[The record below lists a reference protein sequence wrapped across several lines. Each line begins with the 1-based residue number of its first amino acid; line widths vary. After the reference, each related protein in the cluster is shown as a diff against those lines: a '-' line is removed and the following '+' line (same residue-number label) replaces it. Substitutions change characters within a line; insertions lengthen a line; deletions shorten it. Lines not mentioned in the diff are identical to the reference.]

1 MTTRALYATIKIRIY
16 KSDIKI
22 RKEVTPLKRLTCI
35 LITFCLLMPL
45 FHALAYAEEN
55 SVLPANDSTEY
66 QPTLDDIAA
75 GIITPYEYYGEL
87 DPETVPEIIGYETAK
102 SRLHV
107 RRMYDEE
114 DDLNTIVF
122 MNADTTRTKYYFG
135 HPVKYVDENG
145 VTKDI
150 SLNIVSAP
158 QSANAYMTEANSV
171 TSAFSRTL
179 SDGVS
184 LSNGNVSVTLVPTL
198 NNADSASSVYA
209 LRNNAQAQLIDNKT
223 VSYYY
228 DEKTTIEYK
237 LTYTGF
243 KEDII
248 VSEYTGKT
256 EYDFTLYTNGLYL
269 TCIDGSYY
277 LLDDNDTVRATL
289 GDIIIF
295 TADER
300 NNTMGCMSSVTV
312 REGYEYELTIHV
324 DADFLADERTV
335 YPIRIDPTVEVTDG
349 DSIGAMEDV
358 LIRQNYTYTGSFG
371 SSYIGR
377 FTDGTLSRLL
387 VRFPYL
393 NFNTLGTNSTFI
405 TSATVELRDLMCSGV
420 EDMYIDCHIYNIS
433 SPSWSESSGATWTSV
448 GNSYVGTLLD
458 SHLVSYGKGNV
469 STDYN
474 RYSFDITE
482 AAKMWANGTQSPQKG
497 LVFKASSS
505 FENQTGSNI
514 QYWRKTFASYN
525 RAEYKPSFTLTF
537 TKTDSSQILS
547 NDTYYINNLQEGK
560 YIKRNGAYALGESGL
575 LANLGTSIQ
584 FRVEKADVGYII
596 KSASGP
602 TQLLSGVQSM
612 PYVNF
617 VVPSSADIPTTA
629 KWDISYSAETGV
641 LIKNLANN
649 CYLFYTSSGLQ
660 VSSLPP
666 QNNANYPLFCW
677 RAIKTSVYGNTSAY
691 MHRELGSSFSISDL
705 RVDIL
710 QKLSPTINKQYTS
723 VAWANSGDFRYSY
736 DSDLFTYNANEG
748 SFTGVS
754 RGPSITV
761 IATHKVTNYT
771 KTFKITVNANLTSF
785 LTNLANLYDVAYEY
799 ENENKDLALET
810 VFNFVRGQKY
820 NNSYWPGIVGAWD
833 QTFISLIQDD
843 YPELYQY
850 FIRDFEGNEEYDE
863 NYLIMLPDSSD
874 DHIDIIHMFA
884 TLNRLYYSGN
894 TTFAGV
900 NTLGLLNNQVDD
912 LSGWAGD
919 FQALIRDYY
928 DAGNNHSSYED
939 IYNSFYP
946 MIGND
951 TYFCSYTDIISDMD
965 ACNLYALLSASNIT
979 TGTQLSSII
988 RGYYTGTSGTVAQ
1001 KRFTSWIGDLSEA
1014 ELNDKISVYCD
1025 DRSVVFVKW
1034 PILDEYNINDTHQDA
1049 FTDAFTDFLI
1059 SNKNNE

>member
-1 MTTRALYATIKIRIY
+1 M
-16 KSDIKI
+16 
-22 RKEVTPLKRLTCI
+22 
-35 LITFCLLMPL
+35 
-45 FHALAYAEEN
+45 
-55 SVLPANDSTEY
+55 
-66 QPTLDDIAA
+66 
-75 GIITPYEYYGEL
+75 
-87 DPETVPEIIGYETAK
+87 
-102 SRLHV
+102 

-158 QSANAYMTEANSV
+158 QSANAYMTEANSI

-248 VSEYTGKT
+248 VSEYTGQT

-300 NNTMGCMSSVTV
+300 NNTMGRMSSVTV

-335 YPIRIDPTVEVTDG
+335 YPIRIDPTVEITDN
-349 DSIGAMEDV
+349 DPIGAMEDV

-405 TSATVELRDLMCSGV
+405 TSATIELRDLMCSGV
-420 EDMYIDCHIYNIS
+420 EDMYIDCHIYNMS

-505 FENQTGSNI
+505 FENQTGSDI
-514 QYWRKTFASYN
+514 KYWRKTFASYN

-596 KSASGP
+596 KSASDP

-660 VSSLPP
+660 VTSLPSST
-666 QNNANYPLFCW
+666 NENYSLFCW
-677 RAIKTSVYGNTSAY
+677 RAIKTSAYGNTSQY
-691 MHRELGSSFSISDL
+691 THREPLSISMQATMVAI
-705 RVDIL
+705 REPVKQTI
-710 QKLSPTINKQYTS
+710 SSTPTNAIWIS
-723 VAWANSGDFRYSY
+723 NSD
-736 DSDLFTYNANEG
+736 FTY
-748 SFTGVS
+748 SS
-754 RGPSITV
+754 SDDTV
-761 IATHKVTNYT
+761 LFNKFSDEIYGKKLGIALISATHKVTG
-771 KTFKITVNANLTSF
+771 KTTTF
-785 LTNLANLYDVAYEY
+785 LTTINPLTIYEHPRAPGKE
-799 ENENKDLALET
+799 EN
-810 VFNFVRGQKY
+810 
-820 NNSYWPGIVGAWD
+820 
-833 QTFISLIQDD
+833 
-843 YPELYQY
+843 
-850 FIRDFEGNEEYDE
+850 
-863 NYLIMLPDSSD
+863 
-874 DHIDIIHMFA
+874 
-884 TLNRLYYSGN
+884 GN
-894 TTFAGV
+894 TARDMHYSDMARSEIMSLSGIAGV
-900 NTLGLLNNQVDD
+900 NIVLTDLLNTYDSPSNNPLLPQQGPPALENYMRQLSYIFTTSDDDMTGVADEMIEHFLSGSGTSYSNDILTNRVREHSATIAFVSSTKQLLINELIAANGDLYSLSQSNSDYKNAADEISAPAYNTTADYVNGLKICLNGIWGYYLEITEFNVTENTFDGKLKYVIYDHFGLDTND
-912 LSGWAGD
+912 LSGAS
-919 FQALIRDYY
+919 AY
-928 DAGNNHSSYED
+928 SS
-939 IYNSFYP
+939 FL
-946 MIGND
+946 
-951 TYFCSYTDIISDMD
+951 SYTNQFGSWFILQRYENCAES
-965 ACNLYALLSASNIT
+965 YKPFIT
-979 TGTQLSSII
+979 YIEFEESFGGT
-988 RGYYTGTSGTVAQ
+988 
-1001 KRFTSWIGDLSEA
+1001 
-1014 ELNDKISVYCD
+1014 
-1025 DRSVVFVKW
+1025 
-1034 PILDEYNINDTHQDA
+1034 LDE
-1049 FTDAFTDFLI
+1049 
-1059 SNKNNE
+1059 

>member
-1 MTTRALYATIKIRIY
+1 M
-16 KSDIKI
+16 
-22 RKEVTPLKRLTCI
+22 KRLTCI

-158 QSANAYMTEANSV
+158 QSANAYMTEANSI

-248 VSEYTGKT
+248 VSEYTGQT

-300 NNTMGCMSSVTV
+300 NNTMGRMSSVTV

-335 YPIRIDPTVEVTDG
+335 YPIRIDPTVEITDN
-349 DSIGAMEDV
+349 DPIGAMEDV
-358 LIRQNYTYTGSFG
+358 LIRQNYTYTGAFTST
-371 SSYIGR
+371 YIGR
-377 FTDGTLSRLL
+377 FSDGTLSRLL

-420 EDMYIDCHIYNIS
+420 EDMYIDCHIYNMS

-514 QYWRKTFASYN
+514 KYWRKTFASYN

-547 NDTYYINNLQEGK
+547 NDTYYMNNTSSGK
-560 YIKRNGAYALGESGL
+560 YLRRYNTNANGVSGL
-575 LANLGTSIQ
+575 ISSYGSSIQ
-584 FRVEKADVGYII
+584 FIIEKADVGYII
-596 KSASGP
+596 KSKSDP
-602 TQLLSGVQSM
+602 SYLLTGVVSM
-612 PYVNF
+612 PYVSF
-617 VVPSSADIPTTA
+617 AQPTTADIPDTA
-629 KWDISYSAETGV
+629 KWNITFSAIGGVLLQNVVNKAYLYYSA
-641 LIKNLANN
+641 
-649 CYLFYTSSGLQ
+649 SGMQ
-660 VSSLPP
+660 VTSLPAT
-666 QNNANYPLFCW
+666 NSESYKLFCW
-677 RAIKTSVYGNTSAY
+677 RMPKTSAY
-691 MHRELGSSFSISDL
+691 GNATTYTYREMAHSTKINDLVATLLKPHSISIAKTYTNELWTDTTDFTFSYTAPHISFNAEY
-705 RVDIL
+705 DIITGT
-710 QKLSPTINKQYTS
+710 QCAPATITA
-723 VAWANSGDFRYSY
+723 V
-736 DSDLFTYNANEG
+736 
-748 SFTGVS
+748 
-754 RGPSITV
+754 
-761 IATHKVTNYT
+761 HKVTNRSFSFTVDVIPLLIYSTANQEGVDIIEDDDGNVTGHDIPEDYRNLMLSSTEMSAIIPSFDSKYST
-771 KTFKITVNANLTSF
+771 KTASQLREEWENLFTTWIVNSSMDTVSLNMINHFMTGNGASYSNQTLTDTVEANSNTEDFTDEVEERLKNILEEKSGDILAIECDMANRANSPFTQELAEEPTVFLPSYDIFNIFSGLPFCIHGFQGVRIYITEYTIDDAGVYSGKLQYTFFDHFGVDNNDIIE
-785 LTNLANLYDVAYEY
+785 YDYDGFEAWYVLQHY
-799 ENENKDLALET
+799 EN
-810 VFNFVRGQKY
+810 FNGVYKPFVTY
-820 NNSYWPGIVGAWD
+820 V
-833 QTFISLIQDD
+833 
-843 YPELYQY
+843 E
-850 FIRDFEGNEEYDE
+850 FEHE
-863 NYLIMLPDSSD
+863 
-874 DHIDIIHMFA
+874 F
-884 TLNRLYYSGN
+884 
-894 TTFAGV
+894 
-900 NTLGLLNNQVDD
+900 
-912 LSGWAGD
+912 
-919 FQALIRDYY
+919 
-928 DAGNNHSSYED
+928 
-939 IYNSFYP
+939 
-946 MIGND
+946 
-951 TYFCSYTDIISDMD
+951 
-965 ACNLYALLSASNIT
+965 
-979 TGTQLSSII
+979 
-988 RGYYTGTSGTVAQ
+988 SGT
-1001 KRFTSWIGDLSEA
+1001 
-1014 ELNDKISVYCD
+1014 IS
-1025 DRSVVFVKW
+1025 
-1034 PILDEYNINDTHQDA
+1034 
-1049 FTDAFTDFLI
+1049 
-1059 SNKNNE
+1059 